1 VTGRRPVR
9 VANCSGFYGDKLSAA
24 RDMLAGPI
32 DVLTGDYLAEL
43 TMLILWK
50 ARLKDPDLG
59 YARTF
64 LRQMEDVL
72 GPCLERGVKV
82 VANAGGLNPA
92 GLAARLRELAGRLG
106 LDARIAHITG
116 DDLAGRIRELQA
128 AGIDLA
134 NTDTGQPL
142 ARAGLP
148 VVTANA
154 YLGGWGVA
162 AALEAG
168 ADVVVCPR
176 VTDAS
181 LAVGPA
187 AWWHGWRRDD
197 WDALAGA
204 VLAGHVIECGPQAT
218 GGNYSFLD
226 EITDRRYPGFPIAEI
241 AADGS
246 SVITKHDG
254 TGGLVSAGTV
264 TAQLLYEI
272 AGPAYLNPD
281 VITHFDTALV
291 EPAGPDRVAVSGTR
305 GSPPPGT
312 LKVALNMLG
321 GYRNT
326 MTMVITG
333 LDIEAKAEHAR
344 RLLLDSLGGTGAF
357 DEFDVRLLRFD
368 RPDAPSS
375 EQATTHLRVTVKG
388 QDERAAGRAFSDA
401 VLEQALGGYAGFYLT
416 TPPTGA
422 SAFGVYWPA
431 LIPAAEVTHT
441 VHHPDGTT
449 QVIPHTPPSSPST
462 PGASTPTPG
471 ASTHPSSA
479 SAPTPGASTP
489 TPGAS
494 TPTPGA
500 STPTPGASTPT
511 PGASTPT
518 PGASTHPSSASAP
531 TPSTPSISSAPPA
544 QPAPSAAPAAARLG
558 AERVAVP
565 LGRLCG
571 ARSGD
576 KGGNAN
582 VGFWTRDDRTYAWL
596 RAELSTERLRKLLPE
611 ATDLKIERFELPNL
625 RALNFV
631 VHDLIAPGVA
641 ATTRP
646 DAQAKGLGEYLR
658 SRLIEAP
665 PELLGPIS
673 GQPPGPHPAGH

>member
-1 VTGRRPVR
+1 VSTARPVR

-24 RDMLAGPI
+24 SEMLAGPI

-50 ARLKDPDLG
+50 ARLKDSGLG

-64 LRQMEDVL
+64 LRQMEEVL
-72 GPCLERGVKV
+72 GTCLERGVKV

-92 GLAARLRELAGRLG
+92 GLAAKLTELAGKLG
-106 LDARIAHITG
+106 LSVRVAYLTG
-116 DDLAGRIRELQA
+116 DDLTDRIPALQQR
-128 AGIDLA
+128 GIDLA
-134 NTDTGQPL
+134 NLDTGQPL
-142 ARAGLP
+142 AQAGLP

-154 YLGGWGVA
+154 YLGGWGIA

-254 TGGLVSAGTV
+254 TGGLVSVGTV

-281 VITHFDTALV
+281 VTAHFDSARL
-291 EPAGPDRVAVSGTR
+291 EQEGNDRVAVTGTR
-305 GSPPPGT
+305 GSPPPPT
-312 LKVALNMLG
+312 LKVALNMLA

-326 MTMVITG
+326 MTMVLTG
-333 LDIEAKAEHAR
+333 LDIEQKAEHAR
-344 RLLLDSLGGTGAF
+344 SLLTASLGGTGAF

-368 RPDAPSS
+368 RPDAPTN
-375 EQATTHLRVTVKG
+375 EQATAHLRITVKG
-388 QDERAAGRAFSDA
+388 QDERATGRAFSDA
-401 VLEQALGGYAGFYLT
+401 VLEQALGGYAGFHLT

-422 SAFGVYWPA
+422 SAFGIYWPA
-431 LIPAAEVTHT
+431 LVPASEVTQT
-441 VHHPDGTT
+441 VHLPDGTT
-449 QVIPHTPPSSPST
+449 RGIPHTTVATPEPYHPVRSSV
-462 PGASTPTPG
+462 
-471 ASTHPSSA
+471 
-479 SAPTPGASTP
+479 
-489 TPGAS
+489 
-494 TPTPGA
+494 
-500 STPTPGASTPT
+500 
-511 PGASTPT
+511 
-518 PGASTHPSSASAP
+518 
-531 TPSTPSISSAPPA
+531 PA
-544 QPAPSAAPAAARLG
+544 VRFG
-558 AERVAVP
+558 AERVTVP

-582 VGFWTRDDRTYAWL
+582 VGFWARDGVTYQWL
-596 RAELSTERLRKLLPE
+596 QLNLTVELFKELLPE
-611 ATDLKIERFELPNL
+611 AAALDVERFILPNV

-631 VHDLIAPGVA
+631 VHGLIAPGVA

-658 SRLIEAP
+658 SRFVDVPA
-665 PELLGPIS
+665 ELLGF
-673 GQPPGPHPAGH
+673 